1 MAVRRAGFGEYESM
15 KSRETL
21 IRLKKFQVDEKRR
34 RVAQIETM
42 VAEFDRMSNDLNRE
56 IALEQDRSG
65 IHDPTHFAYPTYA
78 RAALTR
84 RDNILRSKA
93 ELAGQLQEAQDAL
106 ALAFEDLKKAELLEE
121 RDRAADRAAEASR
134 EQAELDRIGLMR
146 GRMRP
151 GA

>member
-1 MAVRRAGFGEYESM
+1 M

-34 RVAQIETM
+34 KVAQIEGM
-42 VAEFDRMSNDLNRE
+42 IAEFDRMAADLERE
-56 IALEQDRSG
+56 IRVEQDRAG

-78 RAALTR
+78 KAAIQR
-84 RDNILRSKA
+84 RENLKRSGDELRTQLEDAKA
-93 ELAGQLQEAQDAL
+93 LLGD
-106 ALAFEDLKKAELLEE
+106 AFEELKKVELLDE
-121 RDRAADRAAEASR
+121 RDQMRERAGEQMR

-146 GRMRP
+146 H